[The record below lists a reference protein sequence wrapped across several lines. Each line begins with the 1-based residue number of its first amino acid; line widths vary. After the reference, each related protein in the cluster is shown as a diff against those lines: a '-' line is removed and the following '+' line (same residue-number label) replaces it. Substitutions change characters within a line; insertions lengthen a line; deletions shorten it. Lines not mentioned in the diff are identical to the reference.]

1 MAGQTPLLIE
11 ASGRNHSVPDHFQ
24 DIVVQLSTKADTPAD
39 VDDSVLFY
47 AERDTVV
54 DSAFIVTT
62 KEDADQTFQLKR
74 ITVVSGSAQDPD
86 SAGTALSNAQVLAA
100 AYTPYT
106 FTLVETENLIPAGSM
121 VAINIE
127 GTGSAEME
135 VTVQMRIRTRV
146 TG

>member
-1 MAGQTPLLIE
+1 MAGYTPLLIE
-11 ASGRNHSVPDHFQ
+11 SDGRNHSVPDHFQ
-24 DIVVQLSTKADTPAD
+24 DIVVQLSTKADIPAD

-54 DSAFIVTT
+54 DAAFIVTT

-74 ITVVSGSAQDPD
+74 IAATQDPD
-86 SAGTALSNAQVLAA
+86 SAGTAFSNAQVLAA

-106 FTLVETENLIPAGSM
+106 LTITETENLIPAGSM

-127 GTGSAEME
+127 GTGTADME

>member
-1 MAGQTPLLIE
+1 MAGYTPLLIE
-11 ASGRNHSVPDHFQ
+11 SDGRNHSVPDHFQ
-24 DIVVQLSTKADTPAD
+24 DIVVQLSTKADIPAD

-54 DSAFIVTT
+54 DAAFIVTT

-74 ITVVSGSAQDPD
+74 IASAQDPD
-86 SAGTALSNAQVLAA
+86 SAGTAFSNAQVLAA

-106 FTLVETENLIPAGSM
+106 LTITETENLIPAGSM

-127 GTGSAEME
+127 GTGTADME

>member
-1 MAGQTPLLIE
+1 MAGYTPLLIE
-11 ASGRNHSVPDHFQ
+11 SDGRNHSVPDHFQ
-24 DIVVQLSTKADTPAD
+24 DIVVQLSTAADTPAD
-39 VDDSVLFY
+39 ADDSVLFY

-74 ITVVSGSAQDPD
+74 IVSAQDPD
-86 SAGTALSNAQVLAA
+86 DAGTAFSNAQVLAA
-100 AYTPYT
+100 AYTPYALT
-106 FTLVETENLIPAGSM
+106 ITETENLIPDGSM

-127 GTGSAEME
+127 GTVTAAME

>member
-1 MAGQTPLLIE
+1 MAGQIPLLIE
-11 ASGRNHSVPDHFQ
+11 SNGRNHSVPDHFQ

-54 DSAFIVTT
+54 DAAFIVTT
-62 KEDADQTFQLKR
+62 KEDSDQTFQLKR
-74 ITVVSGSAQDPD
+74 ITSTQDPD
-86 SAGTALSNAQVLAA
+86 GAGTALSNAQVLAA

-127 GTGSAEME
+127 GAGTAEME

-146 TG
+146 SG